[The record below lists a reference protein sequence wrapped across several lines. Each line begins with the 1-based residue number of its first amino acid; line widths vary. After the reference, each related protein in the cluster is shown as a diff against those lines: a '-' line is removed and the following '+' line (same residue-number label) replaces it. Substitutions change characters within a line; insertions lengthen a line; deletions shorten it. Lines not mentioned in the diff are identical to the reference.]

1 MRSARLERC
10 DVCYSTLND
19 IEPKG
24 GCSPASFLQGVV
36 SVRNKGLALK
46 FFLPVS
52 IALAVLLGLVIWLV
66 SGYQTAQAERAF
78 EEHLT
83 SLAVAA
89 RSMFHAD
96 AEEYCRTRG
105 MTFHRVLNGRFSKDP
120 AAEAFERGTVSYFT
134 GNPSADYRV
143 GKLVDASGEPQ
154 IYVLSPG
161 RLKDSC
167 LQCHGAFG
175 VEVFNGRTPGELV
188 ASFGVSMSTAEL
200 YRTQR
205 NIRILSVT
213 GGFLLLILISA
224 IMTHRVKYSILTPL
238 GHLSTA
244 IGRVATGDM
253 TVKAPVESDDELG
266 QLAQTFNGMVADL
279 NRALGNMGQAS
290 EQVAS
295 GSTELAASADQ
306 MSRTVQ
312 ETAKVGEELRQA
324 GRDVQEALRNLDAN
338 VDAMANHTRQTGAK
352 TDEAVEDTDRG
363 AETGRGTAQGM
374 QAIQQATS
382 RIVQAVKV
390 IQGLARQTNLL
401 SLNAA
406 IEAAKAG
413 TQGKGF
419 AVVAEEVRI
428 LAERSGQSA
437 KEIEV
442 TIHAMQDA
450 VSEGASS
457 VDVTLHHLEAIRDR
471 ISEVSGSIHDIGNLS
486 EGQARTS
493 EDVGRLMNQTASR
506 LDQNA
511 TATHQLAATVQEV
524 ARTSEELSR
533 VAETLQETVRRF
545 RLR

>member
-1 MRSARLERC
+1 MKS
-10 DVCYSTLND
+10 
-19 IEPKG
+19 
-24 GCSPASFLQGVV
+24 
-36 SVRNKGLALK
+36 KGLALK

-52 IALAVLLGLVIWLV
+52 VALAALLAIVIWGL
-66 SGYQTAQAERAF
+66 SAYQTSQAEKAF

-83 SLAVAA
+83 SLAVAS

-105 MTFHRVLNGRFSKDP
+105 MVFHRVVNGRYSQDP
-120 AAEAFERGTVSYFT
+120 AAEAFERQSQGQF
-134 GNPSADYRV
+134 GNNPTLEHWV
-143 GKLVDASGEPQ
+143 GRYTASNGEPQ

-175 VEVFNGRTPGELV
+175 VEVFKGHQTGELV

-205 NIRILSVT
+205 NIRILSVL
-213 GGFLLLILISA
+213 GGVALLIIISV
-224 IMTHRVKYSILTPL
+224 IITRRVKSSILTPL
-238 GHLSTA
+238 DHLSDA
-244 IGRVATGDM
+244 IGQVATGDM
-253 TVKAPVESDDELG
+253 TVKALVESEDEIG
-266 QLAQTFNGMVADL
+266 HLADTFNRMVSDL
-279 NRALGNMGQAS
+279 NHALGSMGQAS

-295 GSTELAASADQ
+295 GSTELAASAEQ
-306 MSRTVQ
+306 MNRTVQ
-312 ETAKVGEELRQA
+312 ETARVGEELRQA
-324 GRDVQEALRNLDAN
+324 GREVLAALRNLDAN
-338 VDAMANHTRQTGAK
+338 VESMASHSKQTGAK
-352 TDEAVEDTDRG
+352 ADEAVQDTDRG
-363 AETGRGTAQGM
+363 AETGRGTAHGM
-374 QAIQQATS
+374 EAIQEATS

-413 TQGKGF
+413 AQGKGF

-437 KEIEV
+437 KEIEE

-471 ISEVSGSIHDIGNLS
+471 ISQVSGSIHEIGTLS
-486 EGQARTS
+486 QGQARTS
-493 EDVGRLMNQTASR
+493 QDVGRLMNQTASR

-511 TATHQLAATVQEV
+511 TATHQLAATVHEV
-524 ARTSEELSR
+524 AKTSEELSR
-533 VAETLQETVRRF
+533 VAEILKETVQRF

>member
-1 MRSARLERC
+1 
-10 DVCYSTLND
+10 
-19 IEPKG
+19 
-24 GCSPASFLQGVV
+24 
-36 SVRNKGLALK
+36 
-46 FFLPVS
+46 
-52 IALAVLLGLVIWLV
+52 
-66 SGYQTAQAERAF
+66 
-78 EEHLT
+78 
-83 SLAVAA
+83 
-89 RSMFHAD
+89 MFHSD
-96 AEEYCRTRG
+96 AEEYCLTRG
-105 MTFHRVLNGRFSKDP
+105 MTFHRVLNGRYSKDG
-120 AAEAFERGTVSYFT
+120 AAEAFERDSQSQFANNPKLEQQIGRFT
-134 GNPSADYRV
+134 
-143 GKLVDASGEPQ
+143 DANGDPQ

-167 LQCHGAFG
+167 ITCHGAFG
-175 VEVFNGRTPGELV
+175 IEVFKDHKAGELV
-188 ASFGVSMSTAEL
+188 ASFGVSMSTVEL

-205 NIRILSVT
+205 NIRLLSAL
-213 GGFLLLILISA
+213 GGLALLIIISA
-224 IMTHRVKYSILTPL
+224 IITRRVKTSILTPL
-238 GHLSTA
+238 DHLSSA
-244 IGRVATGDM
+244 ISRVATGDM
-253 TVKAPVESDDELG
+253 TVKAMVESEDEIG
-266 QLAQTFNGMVADL
+266 HLADTFNRMVGDL
-279 NRALGNMGQAS
+279 NLALGNMGQAS

-324 GRDVQEALRNLDAN
+324 GREVLMALRSLDAN
-338 VDAMANHTRQTGAK
+338 VESMADHTRQTGAK
-352 TDEAVEDTDRG
+352 TDEAVQDTDRG
-363 AETGRGTAQGM
+363 AETGRGTAHGM

-413 TQGKGF
+413 AQGKGF

-437 KEIEV
+437 KEIEE
-442 TIHAMQDA
+442 TIHAMQEA

-471 ISEVSGSIHDIGNLS
+471 ISQVSGSIHEIGSLS
-486 EGQARTS
+486 QGQARTS
-493 EDVGRLMNQTASR
+493 QDVGRLMNETATR

-511 TATHQLAATVQEV
+511 TATHQLAATVHEV
-524 ARTSEELSR
+524 ARTSDELSR
-533 VAETLQETVRRF
+533 VAEILKETVQRF

>member
-1 MRSARLERC
+1 MS
-10 DVCYSTLND
+10 
-19 IEPKG
+19 
-24 GCSPASFLQGVV
+24 
-36 SVRNKGLALK
+36 LAL
-46 FFLPVS
+46 
-52 IALAVLLGLVIWLV
+52 AALLGLVIWGV
-66 SGYQTAQAERAF
+66 SAYQISQGEKAF

-83 SLAVAA
+83 SLAVAS

-105 MTFHRVLNGRFSKDP
+105 MTFHRVAEGRFSADP
-120 AAEAFERGTVSYFT
+120 TEAAFERSGMSQFEA
-134 GNPSADYRV
+134 NPAQEYKV
-143 GKLVDASGEPQ
+143 GQFQNASGDPR
-154 IYVLSPG
+154 IYVLSQG

-167 LQCHGAFG
+167 VTCHGAFG
-175 VEVFNGRTPGELV
+175 IETFKARKVGDLV

-205 NIRILSVT
+205 NIRILSILA
-213 GGFLLLILISA
+213 GLGLLILISV
-224 IMTHRVKYSILTPL
+224 IMTHRVKASILTPL

-253 TVKAPVESDDELG
+253 TVKAPVESQDEIG
-266 QLAQTFNGMVADL
+266 QLAHTFNGMVSDL

-295 GSTELAASADQ
+295 GSTELAASAEQ
-306 MSRTVQ
+306 MSQTVQ
-312 ETAKVGEELRQA
+312 ETARVGENLREAGREVLQALRQ
-324 GRDVQEALRNLDAN
+324 LDAN
-338 VDAMANHTRQTGAK
+338 VEAMGERTRQTGAK
-352 TDEAVEDTDRG
+352 TDAAVKDTDQG
-363 AETGRGTAQGM
+363 AERGRGTAEGM

-413 TQGKGF
+413 AQGKGF

-428 LAERSGQSA
+428 LADRSGQSA
-437 KEIEV
+437 KEIEE

-450 VSEGASS
+450 VRDGASS

-471 ISEVSGSIHDIGNLS
+471 ISEVSGNIHDIGGLS
-486 EGQARTS
+486 LGQAQTS
-493 EDVGRLMNQTASR
+493 QEVGRLMNQTALQ

-511 TATHQLAATVQEV
+511 TATHQLAATVHEV
-524 ARTSEELSR
+524 ARTSDELSR
-533 VAETLQETVRRF
+533 VAETLKETVQRF
-545 RLR
+545 KLR

>member
-1 MRSARLERC
+1 MRGQPQFNSSRKVAEGFLFICVFFARVSNQMRS
-10 DVCYSTLND
+10 
-19 IEPKG
+19 
-24 GCSPASFLQGVV
+24 
-36 SVRNKGLALK
+36 KGLALK

-52 IALAVLLGLVIWLV
+52 LSLAVLLGLVIWGI
-66 SGYQTAQAERAF
+66 SAYQTSQTEKAF

-83 SLAVAA
+83 SLAIAS

-105 MTFHRVLNGRFSKDP
+105 MTFHRVLGGQYSKD
-120 AAEAFERGTVSYFT
+120 AALGAFERSSMSHFT
-134 GNPSADYRV
+134 GNQAVEYRV
-143 GKLVDASGEPQ
+143 GHLDDASGEPH

-167 LQCHGAFG
+167 IQCHGAFG
-175 VEVFNGRTPGELV
+175 IEVFKDRKAGELV

-205 NIRILSVT
+205 NIRILSV
-213 GGFLLLILISA
+213 GVGIALLIIISA
-224 IMTHRVKYSILTPL
+224 IITRRVKTSILLPL
-238 GHLSTA
+238 DHLSRA
-244 IGRVATGDM
+244 IGSVASGDM
-253 TVKAPVESDDELG
+253 TVKAPVESEDEIG
-266 QLAQTFNGMVADL
+266 RLAHTFNGMVADL
-279 NRALGNMGQAS
+279 NLALGNMGKAS

-295 GSTELAASADQ
+295 GSTQLAASADQ
-306 MSRTVQ
+306 MNTTVQ

-324 GRDVQEALRNLDAN
+324 GRDVLDALRNLDAN
-338 VDAMANHTRQTGAK
+338 VESMADHTHQTGAK
-352 TDEAVEDTDRG
+352 TDEAVQDTDRG
-363 AETGRGTAQGM
+363 AETGRGTAHGM

-413 TQGKGF
+413 SQGKGF

-437 KEIEV
+437 KEIEE

-450 VSEGASS
+450 VTEGASS

-471 ISEVSGSIHDIGNLS
+471 ISQVSGSIHEIGSLS
-486 EGQARTS
+486 QGQAKTS
-493 EDVGRLMNQTASR
+493 QEVGRLMNQTASR

-511 TATHQLAATVQEV
+511 TATHELAATVHEV
-524 ARTSEELSR
+524 AKTSDELSR
-533 VAETLQETVRRF
+533 VAEILKETVQRF